1 MNSSKDIFVYAIYRN
16 YRHVCTNHK
25 IFWTVNSSNIPPHL
39 PSPITMAKN
48 SLKQSAT
55 SFSLTRLFVR
65 GVFLAGLL
73 ALFSYLDTIKDQ
85 FYVFDPVILQQLA
98 QENIAAYDGNNTQAL
113 ITNLVADLDARYPG
127 HINLKQEWVFN
138 NAGGAMGAMYIIHA
152 SITEYVII
160 FGTPVGTEGHT
171 GRYFADDYFI
181 ILEGEQWAFA
191 PGQLKREVY
200 LPGDMHH
207 LARGDSQ
214 QYKIPEHAWAL
225 EYARGWIPTMLPF
238 GIADTLFST
247 LDLTTLY
254 HLFRLYGK
262 SVVGQLFMGKI

>member
-1 MNSSKDIFVYAIYRN
+1 MTKKSQRPTASS
-16 YRHVCTNHK
+16 
-25 IFWTVNSSNIPPHL
+25 
-39 PSPITMAKN
+39 
-48 SLKQSAT
+48 
-55 SFSLTRLFVR
+55 SLTRLFVR
-65 GVFLAGLL
+65 GVLLAGLL

-113 ITNLVADLDARYPG
+113 ITNLVAALDAKYPG
-127 HINLKQEWVFN
+127 HMNLKQEWVFN

-191 PGQLKREVY
+191 PGQLKREV
-200 LPGDMHH
+200 G
-207 LARGDSQ
+207 R
-214 QYKIPEHAWAL
+214 E
-225 EYARGWIPTMLPF
+225 GWHFM
-238 GIADTLFST
+238 
-247 LDLTTLY
+247 
-254 HLFRLYGK
+254 RL
-262 SVVGQLFMGKI
+262 S